1 MNPGPRRFHMST
13 PSNIILAQAAKIKE
27 QQKEID
33 KLKEAIKTINRHAD
47 GIAAARK
54 ELIWLLNGKS
64 Y

>member
-1 MNPGPRRFHMST
+1 MST

-27 QQKEID
+27 QQKEINN
-33 KLKEAIKTINRHAD
+33 LKEAIKTINRHAD